1 MSLIQV
7 EGIEKRFDSNV
18 VLKEVSLQ
26 VERGEV
32 LVVIGPSG
40 GGKSTLLRCIN
51 LLEPIQRGRIL
62 VDGQVITDP
71 GVNVN
76 AVRRQVGMVFQH
88 FNLFPHLK
96 VIENLTLAPT
106 HALHQSKS
114 EARERGRRLLE
125 KVGLAEKAE
134 QYPHQ
139 LSGGQQ
145 QRVAI
150 ARALMMD
157 PRVMLF
163 DEVTSALDPELVVDV
178 LEVMRDLAESG
189 MTMIAVTHE
198 MQFAREVGDRLVL
211 IAEGV
216 VVEEG
221 KPREML
227 DRPQHERTQQ
237 FLRRLLRFHDIESTP
252 IIQGGT

>member
-1 MSLIQV
+1 MSLIQI
-7 EGIEKRFDSNV
+7 EGIEKRYDSHV
-18 VLKEVSLQ
+18 VLSDVSLQ

-62 VDGQVITDP
+62 IDGQAITDP

-76 AVRRQVGMVFQH
+76 KVRRQVGMVFQS
-88 FNLFPHLK
+88 FNLFPHLR
-96 VIENLTLAPT
+96 VIDNLTLAPT
-106 HALHQSKS
+106 EALHQSKA
-114 EARERGRRLLE
+114 EARDRGRQLLE
-125 KVGLAEKAE
+125 RVGLADKADR
-134 QYPHQ
+134 YPHQ

-163 DEVTSALDPELVVDV
+163 DEVTSALDPELVGDV

-189 MTMIAVTHE
+189 MTMITVTHE

-211 IAEGV
+211 IADGV

-227 DRPQHERTQQ
+227 DRPQRERTRQ
-237 FLRRLLRFHDIESTP
+237 FLGRLLRFEKRDAIEAL
-252 IIQGGT
+252 